1 MKKRLKNTIALVI
14 VMSVILSIVAI
25 PVHAEAGLSE
35 ALREDD
41 DLGLFGV
48 GITVFMV
55 LGSVILIPILLVSA
69 LIFGEEATIDT
80 LHDVLGNLVYG

>member
-35 ALREDD
+35 AMRLDSES
-41 DLGLFGV
+41 DLFDVLLF
-48 GITVFMV
+48 
-55 LGSVILIPILLVSA
+55 ILLLPSIIFTTFV
-69 LIFGEEATIDT
+69 LIVETIVEFVA
-80 LHDVLGNLVYG
+80 HSMNL